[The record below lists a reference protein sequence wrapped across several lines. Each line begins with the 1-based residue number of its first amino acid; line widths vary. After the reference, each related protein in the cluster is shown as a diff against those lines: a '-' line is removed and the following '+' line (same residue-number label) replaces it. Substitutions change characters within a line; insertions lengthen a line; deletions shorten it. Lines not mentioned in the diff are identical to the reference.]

1 MTAEICLFNKYG
13 FCRNGDKCHKTHLK
27 EVCHKRECESKKC
40 DKRHPRPCKFQM
52 QNGFCKFDSKCNYS
66 HRLPKMIEDQNLRIE
81 ALERKLEDQNETIKG
96 LKVKILENQKSEV
109 EKLQTQIN
117 HLKLKNKEKEIQIQK
132 LDELVNKIDVS
143 KDVTMV
149 TDDTL
154 QETIVSP
161 SKASFASAR
170 NEIFVENSLK
180 HLEDMESDIKKSRK
194 MSIIKEKYKVY
205 CDKIEEEFDLYEI
218 KSTIYEMAVKRLKE
232 FLNSSEAESTK
243 EQCFKCI
250 DKCKMLLNS

>member
-1 MTAEICLFNKYG
+1 
-13 FCRNGDKCHKTHLK
+13 
-27 EVCHKRECESKKC
+27 
-40 DKRHPRPCKFQM
+40 
-52 QNGFCKFDSKCNYS
+52 
-66 HRLPKMIEDQNLRIE
+66 
-81 ALERKLEDQNETIKG
+81 
-96 LKVKILENQKSEV
+96 
-109 EKLQTQIN
+109 
-117 HLKLKNKEKEIQIQK
+117 
-132 LDELVNKIDVS
+132 
-143 KDVTMV
+143 MV

-232 FLNSSEAESTK
+232 FVNLSEEESTK
-243 EQCFKCI
+243 ERCFKCI
-250 DKCKMLLNS
+250 EKCKMLLNWLNSQRKITLKKGCKKCKILLNYSWLTGQSKIGMEKGRCRPTWSHFRQFWRNFRTREPTPAIPQSKPNILHLKYPLLFRLKPF